1 MYFYLNWNTANK
13 NNIMTNKLLLILILN
28 LIGVNSTIAQSKL
41 TKRMTAE
48 QEVLETVKA
57 WNDAFEANDVET
69 YFSYIHD
76 SLTLCIPSS
85 PYRIDGKKHDRQE
98 FEWSL
103 KRERTRVSLFQE
115 LQSNVQ
121 ILGNTAIVTYH
132 NRGAY
137 GPDGQEQ
144 IAYLKETNI
153 LVKEN
158 GKWKIIHIHVSK

>member
-1 MYFYLNWNTANK
+1 MNSKTP
-13 NNIMTNKLLLILILN
+13 IILTLS
-28 LIGVNSTIAQSKL
+28 LFSVYSVIAQTKPN
-41 TKRMTAE
+41 KRMTVE
-48 QEVLETVKA
+48 QEVLSVVKA

-76 SLTLCIPSS
+76 SLTLFIPSS
-85 PYRIDGKKHDRQE
+85 PYRIDGKIDDKKE

-103 KRERTRVSLFQE
+103 KRERTKVSLFQE
-115 LQSNVQ
+115 LQPTIQVF
-121 ILGNTAIVTYH
+121 GNTALVTYH

-137 GPDGQEQ
+137 GPEGQEQ
-144 IAYLKETNI
+144 LAYLKETNV